1 MIPLGVGKMA
11 IDIGRRQF
19 ISVLG
24 GAAAVLLLRP
34 RATRAQQGGQLR
46 TIGVMMNYAENDP
59 EGEARF
65 SALRDQLGQLGWADG
80 HNVQIEVRW
89 AAGRP
94 DLMLVYATQL
104 VSQPADVIVAQST
117 LVLTVLQKLTS
128 TIPIVFTQ
136 VGDPLGSGFVTNYA
150 RPDGNIT
157 GFTDLEPSVAG
168 KWIEV
173 LKEVAPQIGRVT
185 VLLNPDQIN
194 HQRFLQV
201 IESTAPAFKVQVSAA
216 AVRDRAGIEQ
226 AMASMAGQTD
236 SGLVVLPGPVNNTQR
251 HLIIQS
257 TTRYRLPAV
266 YPFKYYVTDGGLLS
280 YGDNQADQWPNAAS
294 YVDRILKGEKIADLP
309 VQAPTKY
316 DLAINLKA
324 AKTLGL
330 TVPPTL
336 IARADEVIE

>member
-1 MIPLGVGKMA
+1 MA

-24 GAAAVLLLRP
+24 GAAAALLLRP

-65 SALRDQLGQLGWADG
+65 SALRDQLGKLGWADG

-94 DLMLVYATQL
+94 ELMLVYATQL

-128 TIPIVFTQ
+128 RIPIVFTQ

-201 IESTAPAFKVQVSAA
+201 IEFYSAGVQGAGIGRCRARS
-216 AVRDRAGIEQ
+216 RWDRAGDGKHGRPNRLVG
-226 AMASMAGQTD
+226 M
-236 SGLVVLPGPVNNTQR
+236 VVLNSRSG
-251 HLIIQS
+251 
-257 TTRYRLPAV
+257 
-266 YPFKYYVTDGGLLS
+266 F
-280 YGDNQADQWPNAAS
+280 
-294 YVDRILKGEKIADLP
+294 
-309 VQAPTKY
+309 
-316 DLAINLKA
+316 
-324 AKTLGL
+324 
-330 TVPPTL
+330 
-336 IARADEVIE
+336 